1 MHGSP
6 WRTPSAA
13 TRWHGMA
20 ESTWMTDVTAFI
32 LAGGFGTRLRP
43 VVADRPKVLAEV
55 LGRPF
60 VFHLLD
66 RLAALGVP
74 KVVFCTGY
82 MAEMLET
89 VVGPTYRGMALH
101 FSREEEP
108 LGTGGALALA
118 LKRHPTSLAL
128 AMNGDSFATAELG
141 AYLAWATST
150 NFAAT
155 LLLTDV
161 PDTARYGSV
170 VVSRRGVVSGFAEK
184 GRSGPGLINAGV
196 YLLRPFALQAVVPGV
211 FTSIETDVFPTLA
224 KTGELGAWCAQGDL
238 LDIGT
243 PESYAAAGRFLAG
256 IPKDGNPQRSAVF
269 LDRDGTVI
277 VERHYLSDPDSVDLL
292 PGAVEGLRRIR
303 DLGLPMVLV
312 TNQSGVGRG
321 YFGRDAVER
330 VHGRLLDLLATQGVG
345 LSAIYSCPH
354 KPEEGCGCR
363 KPLPGLI
370 ERAAA
375 ELDLDL
381 AACFVI
387 GDKPC
392 DIDLGLLVNATTFL
406 VRTGYGAK
414 HVEEGTCHPHFVVSD
429 LAEAAARIEG
439 ALRERAERKTARHS
453 AAEQR
458 TNA

>member
-1 MHGSP
+1 MS
-6 WRTPSAA
+6 SASA
-13 TRWHGMA
+13 NPRVGA
-20 ESTWMTDVTAFI
+20 EVTAFI

-74 KVVFCTGY
+74 KAVFCTGY

-89 VVGPTYRGMALH
+89 LVGAEYRGMAIH
-101 FSREEEP
+101 FSREDEP

-118 LKRHPTSLAL
+118 LSRHPAPLAL
-128 AMNGDSFATAELG
+128 AMNGDSIATADLAG
-141 AYLAWATST
+141 YLRWHAGTAGK
-150 NFAAT
+150 AA
-155 LLLTDV
+155 LLLTEV

-170 VVSRRGVVSGFAEK
+170 SLDGAGRVTGFAEK

-196 YLLRPFALQAVVPGV
+196 YLLRPGALDAVAPGSAASV
-211 FTSIETDVFPTLA
+211 ETDVFPALA
-224 KTGELGAWCAQGDL
+224 RAGELDGWSAPGEL

-256 IPKDGNPQRSAVF
+256 LADVSAGGAAGRRAVF

-277 VERHYLSDPDSVDLL
+277 AERHYLSDPAGVELL
-292 PGAVEGLRRIR
+292 PGAAEGLRRMR
-303 DLGLPMVLV
+303 ALGLPLVLV

-330 VHGRLLDLLATQGVG
+330 VHGRLIELLAAEGVA

-354 KPEEGCGCR
+354 APDEACGCR
-363 KPLPGLI
+363 KPLPGLL
-370 ERAAA
+370 EQAAR
-375 ELDLDL
+375 ELGLDLPT
-381 AACFVI
+381 CFVI

-392 DIDLGLLVNATTFL
+392 DIDLGLVVNATTFL

-414 HVEEGTCHPHFVVSD
+414 YAEEGGCRPHFVVSD
-429 LAEAAARIEG
+429 LAEAAARIGESLRDG
-439 ALRERAERKTARHS
+439 AP
-453 AAEQR
+453 
-458 TNA
+458 